1 MTLAFFYIMA
11 ATVIAGGLGVVLMRS
26 TVYAAL
32 FLILSLLGVAG
43 IYILLSVEFLALVQ
57 VLIYGGAV
65 MVLIIFAL
73 VLTRVKDIMEEKPF
87 GAQTPLAAAAALSLF
102 GAFIAMYSQTTWPV
116 HDGVAPDTIT
126 TVPFTTIGD
135 ALFGRWAVPFE
146 IASGVLLVALAG
158 AIVIAMQ
165 EEGER

>member
-1 MTLAFFYIMA
+1 MTEAFFYVMS
-11 ATVIAGGLGVVLMRS
+11 ATVIAGALGVVLARS

-32 FLILSLLGVAG
+32 FLIVSLLGVAG
-43 IYILLSVEFLALVQ
+43 VYILLSVEFLALVQ

-65 MVLIIFAL
+65 MVLVLFAL
-73 VLTRVKDIMEEKPF
+73 MLTRVRDIGERLD
-87 GAQTPLAAAAALSLF
+87 GDQRPLAAVAAIALL
-102 GAFIAMYSQTTWPV
+102 GAFIAMWSQTEWPRDV
-116 HDGVAPDTIT
+116 DQLT

-158 AIVIAMQ
+158 AIIIGMQ

>member
-1 MTLAFFYIMA
+1 MSELFFYIFA
-11 ATVIAGGLGVVLMRS
+11 ATILGAGLGVVLIPN

-32 FLILSLLGVAG
+32 FLMASLLGVAG

-65 MVLIIFAL
+65 MVLILFAL
-73 VLTRVKDIMEEKPF
+73 MLTRLEDLSRGRFDGDQK
-87 GAQTPLAAAAALSLF
+87 PLAAVAAVALL
-102 GAFIAMYSQTTWPV
+102 GVFIAMFNQTDWPR
-116 HDGVAPDTIT
+116 DIGQIT
-126 TVPFTTIGD
+126 TVPFTDIGD

-146 IASGVLLVALAG
+146 IASLVLLVALVG
-158 AIVIAMQ
+158 AVVIAMQ